1 MEHFYLPSLTYKL
14 NGNLL
19 EEKGP
24 REQLKNLIIALVPYD
39 YSAFSISTLYT

>member
-1 MEHFYLPSLTYKL
+1 L

-24 REQLKNLIIALVPYD
+24 SREQLKNLIIALVPYD